1 MDRAFPKLLVFPD
14 PRLHALPELL
24 TIRPGGDLV
33 LKGHNLNLAA
43 SPRDVRVT
51 VGGLPCNVSA
61 LAANT
66 LTCVL
71 PAHLDQAQNDAVD
84 VLVYI
89 GDKM

>member
-1 MDRAFPKLLVFPD
+1 MFPD
-14 PRLHALPELL
+14 PRLQALPELL

-33 LKGHNLNLAA
+33 LKGHHLNLAA

-61 LAANT
+61 LASNT

-71 PAHLDQAQNDAVD
+71 PLQLDDSQRDQPMD